1 MKKIIL
7 LAFLILFTSLQAQT
21 PARHTNGAVYGGH
34 ATAPTS
40 PTPKDGQIYYNSG
53 DKIYYRYNGTEWTSF
68 NIFKFNLNASVAP
81 TVDNDSSEGYSVA
94 SRWFDTTAKIEY
106 VLLDSSAGSAV
117 WEKTTKIDAADVV
130 LDDTD
135 LVVVPVT
142 ELQAFADGVDSALL
156 KARGTGVTSTYVSTV
171 SVGGTTF
178 AQPAVKGEIH
188 SDQGYFNINYAGAT
202 GVTVSDLTVSST
214 YIYIDNT
221 GALAQQTTTPTR
233 QDWSRKIFTMRI
245 GVNTVTET
253 IINFEYLNNPIG
265 HYANSIRDLYQYL
278 LLQGVPFKADQ
289 IITGRNSD
297 LGFDVSA
304 GTLMEFGGTGDID
317 NANIRSYDAVDN
329 TSYNL
334 MSRTDLVSSETDLV
348 KFWDNAGTITA
359 LGSTTLVGHRLY
371 RFSSGNF
378 AMQYGQGNYANM
390 ALAKLGVTA
399 EEYVLNPALKDAT
412 FFGWWF
418 IESTATNTGGNTLT
432 DFVEYT
438 IGVQGGSS
446 SFLSGA
452 LLKSNNL
459 ADIASAPTS
468 RINLGLNTT
477 ANQTDSTD
485 KRFIS
490 DAEQVVL
497 DNFTASDTF
506 TGDLAITGDV
516 TAVNGLLSGA
526 VGIGVTNMSS
536 FFNQANQM
544 VIGGSGNHGMTIY
557 SSSSGNNVIAF
568 ADVADG
574 ANSGFNEG
582 GTLLYAHSD
591 NSMQFR
597 TNGTQALS
605 LNSDQTAAFASDVD
619 ITGDVTA
626 VNYKATAALYGIETN
641 GLYAPVGNELNI
653 FTDNNNKDINIT
665 PHGTG
670 KLVVS
675 GDVTAEDGDFSGA
688 LDVTGTTT
696 TETLNTTELQLG
708 GTDIAP
714 NEFIRDNSYYSFD
727 GTSGSYAR
735 VTDTDIN
742 EFGEEDFTVSW
753 RAKWITPDI
762 GSMISKY
769 DTADPGFDFN
779 IASSSTWY
787 FGIRGTGGG
796 QVSAPV
802 GITPTSLNNQW
813 VFFTVRRINGVIN
826 CFINNNKGADFS
838 SSTDISNSIDL
849 SIAWRSSYFSKID
862 VKEVKLDNYG
872 LTDSQ
877 VKDRYNGLPIPSEYV
892 GADNVEL
899 VTNGDF
905 ATDTDWSKGT
915 NWTISGGVASC
926 DGTSLNAL
934 YQSLTVPLIGK
945 TYQLKYNISNYTAG
959 NIRFYYGGVFTS
971 FVSSNGEYSVIINA
985 ISTDNA
991 LQTSMS
997 SAFNGSIDNVSVTLV
1012 GNTLNL
1018 QSGKQDANWID
1029 SDHDISAT
1037 VTGATLNNLQGVS
1050 GTNGFFAND
1059 LKVLGD
1065 VNITGDV
1072 TAVDGD
1078 FSGFVGVGTT
1088 SSNISVDVRGN
1099 SSIGDGIQSGANQH
1113 DSGNRGYTRF
1123 GRFPQSEFNGF
1134 HSEVRDLGGGNNG
1147 GFVSFYTWGGNIA
1160 STREV
1165 GRFTETGNFGVNTTT
1180 ASEKIEVNGNIK
1192 AINGIFSGD
1201 VTLVDNGK
1209 ALFGTGGDL
1218 EIYHNGTNSI
1228 IEPAIENSED
1238 LYIGGTKAFTTINYN
1253 AFDHIFAIDG
1263 TVRFGIADD
1272 KVSVSTDLGVGS
1284 TTGTA
1289 KLNVGGGIKMADD
1302 AATASLSKVGT
1313 LRYRTSGNNSYLDI
1327 CMQTLSNTYVWVN
1340 IKTNSW

>member
-1 MKKIIL
+1 MAIKV
-7 LAFLILFTSLQAQT
+7 S
-21 PARHTNGAVYGGH
+21 
-34 ATAPTS
+34 
-40 PTPKDGQIYYNSG
+40 
-53 DKIYYRYNGTEWTSF
+53 
-68 NIFKFNLNASVAP
+68 NLP
-81 TVDNDSSEGYSVA
+81 
-94 SRWFDTTAKIEY
+94 
-106 VLLDSSAGSAV
+106 
-117 WEKTTKIDAADVV
+117 EKTTLSDTDIIYVVKDGLSGKMTVANAKIVFANSLSDVAFTDVNNNFSVSQTIVGSLVAENGVFSGTLVGSNLTGTNTGDQNAAGIV

-142 ELQAFADGVDSALL
+142 ELQAFADGVDSAIL
-156 KARGTGVTSTYVSTV
+156 KDRSTGVTSSYVSSV

-178 AQPAVKGEIH
+178 AQPAVEGEIK
-188 SDQGYFNINYAGAT
+188 SDEGYFSISYAGAT
-202 GVTVSDLTVSST
+202 GITVSDLTVSST
-214 YIYIDNT
+214 YVYLDNA
-221 GALAQQTTTPTR
+221 GALQQQITTPTR

-245 GVNTVTET
+245 GVNTSTNT
-253 IINFEYLNNPIG
+253 IIGFEYLNNPVG
-265 HYANSIRDLYQYL
+265 HYSNSIRDLYEYL
-278 LLQGVPFKADQ
+278 LKQGIPFKSDQ
-289 IITGRNSD
+289 VITGRAGD

-304 GTLMEFGGTGDID
+304 GTLMEFGGTGDIN
-317 NANIRSYDAVDN
+317 NANIRSYDAVAN
-329 TSYNL
+329 TAYNL
-334 MSRTDLVSSETDLV
+334 MSRTALVSSETDLV
-348 KFWDNAGTITA
+348 KFWDNNTVITA

-390 ALAKLGVTA
+390 DLAKAGVLT

-418 IESTATNTGGNTLT
+418 IESTATNTGGTTLT
-432 DFVEYT
+432 DFIEYT

-446 SFLSGA
+446 SSLSGA
-452 LLKSNNL
+452 LLKGNNL
-459 ADIASAPTS
+459 SDLLDAATART
-468 RINLGLNTT
+468 NLGVT
-477 ANQTDSTD
+477 A
-485 KRFIS
+485 
-490 DAEQVVL
+490 L
-497 DNFTASDTF
+497 DNANVKLTGNQSIAGEKTF
-506 TGDLAITGDV
+506 T
-516 TAVNGLLSGA
+516 
-526 VGIGVTNMSS
+526 
-536 FFNQANQM
+536 
-544 VIGGSGNHGMTIY
+544 
-557 SSSSGNNVIAF
+557 
-568 ADVADG
+568 
-574 ANSGFNEG
+574 E
-582 GTLLYAHSD
+582 
-591 NSMQFR
+591 
-597 TNGTQALS
+597 
-605 LNSDQTAAFASDVD
+605 
-619 ITGDVTA
+619 
-626 VNYKATAALYGIETN
+626 
-641 GLYAPVGNELNI
+641 
-653 FTDNNNKDINIT
+653 
-665 PHGTG
+665 
-670 KLVVS
+670 
-675 GDVTAEDGDFSGA
+675 
-688 LDVTGTTT
+688 TTT

-714 NEFIRDNSYYSFD
+714 NEFIRDNSYYYFD

-1065 VNITGDV
+1065 VDITGDV
-1072 TAVDGD
+1072 TAVNGD
-1078 FSGFVGVGTT
+1078 FSGSLGVGTASPNT
-1088 SSNISVDVRGN
+1088 ILEANGAITF
-1099 SSIGDGIQSGANQH
+1099 SSIDTFGQFVVKSTSGA
-1113 DSGNRGYTRF
+1113 
-1123 GRFPQSEFNGF
+1123 
-1134 HSEVRDLGGGNNG
+1134 LG
-1147 GFVSFYTWGGNIA
+1147 
-1160 STREV
+1160 ELL
-1165 GRFTETGNFGVNTTT
+1165 NFGVDTVNGLSFIQSVDRGSASMPLSIQRYAGNTLFGTTT
-1180 ASEKIEVNGNIK
+1180 DNGNKVQVNGNIS
-1192 AINGIFSGD
+1192 ATDGIFSGNVTAVDGVFSGKLGVAGVTAPASALDVNGVVRASGSSISANGEGAELMYTTTNWWSGSGGLLQAYDRGGSAFKPFGVNGLSLHFSTSGNLKFSIANSGAATFVSSVSATDGIFSND
-1201 VTLVDNGK
+1201 VTLEDNGK
-1209 ALFGTGGDL
+1209 LLVGTDADL
-1218 EIYHNGTNSI
+1218 EIYHTGINSYFNPSAHQLGI
-1228 IEPAIENSED
+1228 LDIGSTSNAWGQMRLNSSSYTFSDGVTTDFLQLSGAGNVDVPTGD
-1238 LYIGGTKAFTTINYN
+1238 LEVTLGDVTVGGNTY
-1253 AFDHIFAIDG
+1253 
-1263 TVRFGIADD
+1263 FG
-1272 KVSVSTDLGVGS
+1272 
-1284 TTGTA
+1284 TTGTPNGTSIYGSA
-1289 KLNVGGGIKMADD
+1289 FTAESGDRSKLSMASSTTSAADLISFYNPNGLVGRIQAVTSGTNYYTSSDYRLKEDLKDFNGLEMISNIPVYNHKWKVDD
-1302 AATASLSKVGT
+1302 SRSYSVLAHELQSVLPQAVSGQKDGEMIQGVDYSKVVPI
-1313 LRYRTSGNNSYLDI
+1313 L
-1327 CMQTLSNTYVWVN
+1327 
-1340 IKTNSW
+1340 IKAIQELKAEVELLKNK